1 MSNFEDVVRE
11 HLRITILRILLES
24 PSYTMNDSMITDMTK
39 NYGQTPSRDKTR
51 TELFWLKEQGLIRTD
66 GEGKLIIASL
76 TERGADAA
84 RGRTTV
90 PGVKRPSAG
99 S

>member
-1 MSNFEDVVRE
+1 MSKYDDIIRA

-24 PSYTMNDSMITDMTK
+24 PSYTSNDSMITDLTK
-39 NYGQTPSRDKTR
+39 IYAITPSRDKTR
-51 TELFWLKEQGLIRTD
+51 TELAWLKEQGLVETD
-66 GEGKLIIASL
+66 GEGKLIIATL
-76 TERGADAA
+76 TMRGEEAA
-84 RGRTTV
+84 NGCITV